1 MVSCFGF
8 VAPRWKQA
16 RFPFTANREMRVSDR
31 SKLGWLLLVALLM
44 SSTNIHAQIVSARL
58 KGVIR
63 DASGATIPGATVT
76 AAEADSHAR
85 LVQTADANGLY
96 LFPALPPGEF
106 TITVE
111 ANGFRKRI
119 YSHLILTTGQTVDLD
134 VVMQPGEATS
144 EPTRSNAGPQIV
156 FPDAQISGA
165 FTPWDVSVLPLLA
178 RMPTILAAYEPGVL
192 VNGGNEGLSTT
203 NGTRQGSNNTTL
215 DGMDVNDPVTPSL
228 GVSLASMNTDTI
240 SQVRAITAGGDAE
253 YGRNAGSQ
261 VILVTRSGGNRWFGS
276 AYEYAQ
282 NATFNANDFFNS
294 AVNGKR
300 PQDNQNTFGFTGG
313 GPIIKDRTTVFGNFE
328 GTILRK
334 EIVRNRTVLTS
345 DAKSGLFSWLPLN
358 STTVS
363 TFNIVGNDPRGLGI
377 NPQVAKVLNLLPNPN
392 NYNVGD
398 GLNTAGYQFNNPTDA
413 RSDQFTVRVD
423 HNLTSNHRIFY
434 RHSWSD
440 SNGTDWRN
448 NADATYP
455 GMASGRDIEHR
466 WGFAL
471 GSDWAISPYFVNE
484 FRAGRQTSL
493 SSFTR
498 PARLSTPMMISGL
511 WTDPLNP
518 DFPSDRS
525 TAINQIS
532 DNVTLFRNKHTFRF
546 GASISFTNQGL
557 SSSTG
562 IFPDITFGTAYGN
575 APPSSI
581 GPGITAIS
589 PAQRSTFE
597 SLYNALLG
605 RPETITQTFYSNL
618 TNFQSSGTPRVRS
631 YSHSEFALFFQD
643 EWKLRKNLSLTMG
656 LRYEVSTAPSEQ
668 NGLQG
673 TFNQASSL
681 TDQSAQIGNLTMQPG
696 GSLYGSDLH
705 NFAPRIGFAWNPPGH
720 STLTLRGGYGIFYDR
735 LVDAATNFVDA
746 NTPGFS
752 QTVTVFPNQSSADVR
767 LSDPYML
774 PVHTV
779 APASTQPDTRS
790 TAAAVFD
797 PGLRTGMVHQ
807 FSLTLQKRVSP
818 NTILEAS
825 YVGTRGVDLFMNV
838 NLDQPKVA
846 GDFLTSFK
854 QIQAFR
860 TSLTPVPSSNTL
872 VRLFGSTGAAIN
884 AIGGD
889 AFDQGLAGVAAD
901 TVDRTY
907 FSRYASAGLSDYYLR
922 NFPQFNQLIVGTNQG
937 RSYYDSAQLRASHRM
952 GALQVNA
959 SYIFGR
965 SRDNISVD
973 GGGFTSPID
982 NYNVS
987 LNKGYGDADREHV
1000 VSLAATFTLPSA
1012 SRTWLRDAPRW
1023 AAEIP
1028 GGWDLGLLG
1037 VWESGAPF
1045 TVSSGHQT
1053 SAAGVPSWADL
1064 IGAHNFG
1071 APIRSTNGV
1080 FYFYTEQI
1088 ASFSFPGAG
1097 EIGTT
1102 GRNSFRGPD
1111 YFDIDATLVK
1121 NIQLKGTQKL
1131 SLRLDAFNVLN
1142 RANFALPVADLS
1154 DRNNFGRIS
1163 STVGN
1168 PRTLQ
1173 VALRFSF

>member
-1 MVSCFGF
+1 
-8 VAPRWKQA
+8 
-16 RFPFTANREMRVSDR
+16 MRVSDR
-31 SKLGWLLLVALLM
+31 SKVGWLLLVALLM
-44 SSTNIHAQIVSARL
+44 SFTNIHAQIASARL

-76 AAEADSHAR
+76 AAEANSLAR
-85 LVQTADANGLY
+85 LAQTTNAQGLY

-119 YSHLILTTGQTVDLD
+119 YSHLILTTGQTVDFD
-134 VVMQPGEATS
+134 VVMRPGDATS

-156 FPDAQISGA
+156 FPDAQISRA
-165 FTPWDVSVLPLLA
+165 FSPWDVGVLPLLA
-178 RMPTILAAYEPGVL
+178 RMPTLLAAYESGVL
-192 VNGGNEGLSTT
+192 VNGGNEGLSTI

-228 GVSLASMNTDTI
+228 GVSLAPMNTDTI
-240 SQVRAITAGGDAE
+240 AQVRAITAGADAE
-253 YGRNAGSQ
+253 YGRNAGGQ
-261 VILVTRSGGNRWFGS
+261 VALVTRSGGSRWFGS

-282 NATFNANDFFNS
+282 NAAFNANDYFNN
-294 AVNGKR
+294 AVNGQT
-300 PQDNQNTFGFTGG
+300 PQDNQNTFGITLG
-313 GPIIKDRTTVFGNFE
+313 GPILKNRTTFFGNYE
-328 GTILRK
+328 GSILRK

-345 DAKSGLFSWLPLN
+345 DAKSGLFSWLPPN
-358 STTVS
+358 STTVNS
-363 TFNIVGNDPRGLGI
+363 TTVQKFDIVHNDPRGLGI
-377 NPQVAKVLNLLPNPN
+377 NPQVAKVLSLLPAPN
-392 NYNVGD
+392 NGYIGD
-398 GLNTAGYQFNNPTDA
+398 GLNTEGYLFNNPVDA
-413 RSDQFTVRVD
+413 RANQFTVRVD
-423 HNLTSNHRIFY
+423 HNLKSNHRIFY

-448 NADATYP
+448 NADATFP

-471 GSDWAISPYFVNE
+471 GSDWAVSPTFVNE
-484 FRAGRQTSL
+484 FRAGRQTSS

-518 DFPSDRS
+518 DFPSGHS
-525 TAINQIS
+525 TAVNQIS
-532 DNVTLFRNKHTFRF
+532 DNVTLFRNKHTLRF
-546 GASISFTNQGL
+546 GANISFTNQGL
-557 SSSTG
+557 SSSAG
-562 IFPDITFGTAYGN
+562 ISPDITFGTAYGN

-581 GPGITAIS
+581 GPGITAIT
-589 PAQRSTFE
+589 PDELSTFD

-618 TNFQSSGTPRVRS
+618 KTFQSPGTPRVRS
-631 YSHSEFALFFQD
+631 YSHSDYAFFVQD

-656 LRYEVSTAPSEQ
+656 LRYEVSTVPSEQ
-668 NGLQG
+668 SGLQG
-673 TFNQASSL
+673 ALNQASSL
-681 TDQSAQIGNLTMQPG
+681 TDPSAHIGNLTVQPG
-696 GSLYGSDLH
+696 GSLYGSDLN
-705 NFAPRIGFAWNPPGH
+705 NFAPRIGFAWNPSGH

-746 NTPGFS
+746 NASGFS

-767 LSDPYML
+767 LSDPSVL
-774 PVHTV
+774 PV
-779 APASTQPDTRS
+779 QPPGPTLTPTDTRS
-790 TAAAVFD
+790 TSAAVFD

-807 FSLTLQKRVSP
+807 FSLILQKRVSP

-825 YVGTRGVDLFMNV
+825 YVGTRGVNLFMNV
-838 NLDQPKVA
+838 NLDQPRIA

-872 VRLFGSTGAAIN
+872 VRLFGSVGAAIN
-884 AIGGD
+884 AIGGA
-889 AFDQGLAGVAAD
+889 AFDQGLAGAAAD

-937 RSYYDSAQLRASHRM
+937 RSWYDSAQLRASHRM
-952 GALQVNA
+952 GPLQMNA
-959 SYIFGR
+959 SYVFGR

-987 LNKGYGDADREHV
+987 LNKGYSDGDREHV
-1000 VSLAATFTLPSA
+1000 ASLAATFTLPPA

-1037 VWESGAPF
+1037 IWESGAPF
-1045 TVSSGHQT
+1045 TVSSGYQT
-1053 SAAGVPSWADL
+1053 SAAGVPSWADFL
-1064 IGAHNFG
+1064 GAHNIG
-1071 APIRSTNGV
+1071 APIRATNGV
-1080 FYFYTEQI
+1080 FYFYQEQI
-1088 ASFSFPGAG
+1088 SSFSFPGAG
-1097 EIGTT
+1097 QVGNT

-1111 YFDIDATLVK
+1111 YFDVDVSLVK
-1121 NIQLKGTQKL
+1121 NILLKGTQ
-1131 SLRLDAFNVLN
+1131 RLTFRVEAYNVLN
-1142 RANFALPVADLS
+1142 RANFALPVVDLS
-1154 DRNNFGRIS
+1154 SRTDFGQIS